1 MMNNIV
7 QFYESNHFLFFII
20 TFIVLMY
27 NIISSRKTKLAKNS
41 SKRDFNSESD
51 LDINGNSEEIS
62 DEQYEEVISER
73 CTSVGSKVKLYYIK
87 EDKILSLIISEN
99 TNKADSKNLHYKL
112 PLAIALY
119 NKEAGS
125 IIKFKKSETDLNF
138 VYVEVLEVDNSEV
151 KQTDELI
158 INSIK
163 TEKAIDSF
171 NQEIIKEPMA
181 KNTPVISDNYI
192 INNVLPITLFPEN
205 TNEFLRDLL
214 RTRKAIITTYYVHK
228 EKESKIWYANQMGES
243 SDVMRNL
250 RSRWEFRQG
259 NWQESRI
266 TKVEVSI
273 KY

>member
-1 MMNNIV
+1 MNTIN
-7 QFYESNHFLFFII
+7 QFYESHHFLFFII

-27 NIISSRKTKLAKNS
+27 TFFSIRKTKLAQNS
-41 SKRDFNSESD
+41 FKRVFNSESD

-119 NKEAGS
+119 NKEPGS

-151 KQTDELI
+151 KQTDEPI

-163 TEKAIDSF
+163 IEKAIDSF
-171 NQEIIKEPMA
+171 NQEIIKETMA

-205 TNEFLRDLL
+205 TNDFLRHLL
-214 RTRKAIITTYYVHK
+214 MTRTAIITTYYTYK
-228 EKESKIWYANQMGES
+228 EKESKIWYANQMRET
-243 SDVMRNL
+243 SDVIGNL
-250 RSRWEFRQG
+250 RSRPEFRQG
-259 NWQESRI
+259 NWQESKI
-266 TKVEVSI
+266 TKVEVRI
-273 KY
+273 QY

>member
-1 MMNNIV
+1 
-7 QFYESNHFLFFII
+7 
-20 TFIVLMY
+20 MY
-27 NIISSRKTKLAKNS
+27 NVILSRKAKSGLNS
-41 SKRDFNSESD
+41 SKQILNSESD

-62 DEQYEEVISER
+62 VEQYEEVISER

-138 VYVEVLEVDNSEV
+138 VYVEVLDVDNSEV
-151 KQTDELI
+151 KQTDEPI

-163 TEKAIDSF
+163 IEKAIDSF
-171 NQEIIKEPMA
+171 NQEIKNESLV
-181 KNTPVISDNYI
+181 KNTLVLSDNYI
-192 INNVLPITLFPEN
+192 INNVLPITLIPEN
-205 TNEFLRDLL
+205 ANEFLRDLL

-228 EKESKIWYANQMGES
+228 EKESKIWYANQMVES

-250 RSRWEFRQG
+250 RSRPEFRKG
-259 NWQESRI
+259 NWQESKI

>member
-1 MMNNIV
+1 MNNI
-7 QFYESNHFLFFII
+7 QEFYESNHFLFFII

-27 NIISSRKTKLAKNS
+27 SVISSRKAKSDLNS
-41 SKRDFNSESD
+41 SKQILNIESEID
-51 LDINGNSEEIS
+51 KNGNFEEIS
-62 DEQYEEVISER
+62 DEKYEEVINER

-87 EDKILSLIISEN
+87 EDITLSLIISEH

-138 VYVEVLEVDNSEV
+138 VYVEVLDVDNSEV

-171 NQEIIKEPMA
+171 NQEIIKESMA

>member
-1 MMNNIV
+1 MSNI
-7 QFYESNHFLFFII
+7 QEFYESNHFLFFII

-27 NIISSRKTKLAKNS
+27 SVISSRKAKSDLIS
-41 SKRDFNSESD
+41 SKKLLNSESE
-51 LDINGNSEEIS
+51 LDKNGNFEEIS
-62 DEQYEEVISER
+62 DEQYEEVINER

-125 IIKFKKSETDLNF
+125 IIKFKKTETDLNF
-138 VYVEVLEVDNSEV
+138 VYVEVLDVDNSEV
-151 KQTDELI
+151 KQTDEPI

-163 TEKAIDSF
+163 IEKAIDSF
-171 NQEIIKEPMA
+171 NQEI
-181 KNTPVISDNYI
+181 KNESLVKKTLVLSDNYI
-192 INNVLPITLFPEN
+192 INNVLPITLIPEN
-205 TNEFLRDLL
+205 SNEFLRDLL
-214 RTRKAIITTYYVHK
+214 KTRKAIITTYYAHK
-228 EKESKIWYANQMGES
+228 EKESKIWYANQMVES

-266 TKVEVSI
+266 TKVEVNI

>member
-1 MMNNIV
+1 MSNI
-7 QFYESNHFLFFII
+7 QEFYELHHFLFFII

-27 NIISSRKTKLAKNS
+27 SVISSRKIKSAPNS
-41 SKRDFNSESD
+41 SKQILNRESD
-51 LDINGNSEEIS
+51 LDINENSEEIS
-62 DEQYEEVISER
+62 DEQYEEVINER

-87 EDKILSLIISEN
+87 EDITLSLIISEH
-99 TNKADSKNLHYKL
+99 TNKADNKNLHYKL

-125 IIKFKKSETDLNF
+125 IIKFKKCETDLNF
-138 VYVEVLEVDNSEV
+138 VYVEVLDVDNSEV
-151 KQTDELI
+151 KQTDESI

-163 TEKAIDSF
+163 IEKANDSF
-171 NQEIIKEPMA
+171 NQEINNEPIV
-181 KNTPVISDNYI
+181 KDKIVLSDNYI
-192 INNVLPITLFPEN
+192 INNVLPITLIPEN
-205 TNEFLRDLL
+205 PNEFLRDLL
-214 RTRKAIITTYYVHK
+214 RTRKAIITTYYTHK

-250 RSRWEFRQG
+250 RSRPEFRQG

-266 TKVEVSI
+266 KKVEVSI

>member
-1 MMNNIV
+1 MNNI
-7 QFYESNHFLFFII
+7 QEFYESNHFLFFII

-27 NIISSRKTKLAKNS
+27 SIISSRKAKSDLNS
-41 SKRDFNSESD
+41 SKQILNIESEID
-51 LDINGNSEEIS
+51 KNGNFEEIS
-62 DEQYEEVISER
+62 DEKYEEVINER

-151 KQTDELI
+151 KQIDEPI

-163 TEKAIDSF
+163 IEKVIDSF
-171 NQEIIKEPMA
+171 NQEIKNESLV
-181 KNTPVISDNYI
+181 KNTLILSDNYI
-192 INNVLPITLFPEN
+192 INNVLPITLIPEN
-205 TNEFLRDLL
+205 SNEFLRDLL
-214 RTRKAIITTYYVHK
+214 KTRKAIITTYYNHK
-228 EKESKIWYANQMGES
+228 EKESKIWYANQMVES

-259 NWQESRI
+259 NWQESKI